1 MKTEDLKLYLVTNPL
16 EDEKEFL
23 KTIEDAI
30 KGGVTIVQLR
40 EKTGDTGDIYKIA
53 VKVKEITDKYD
64 IPLIIN
70 DRIDI
75 MLAVDCAGIH
85 IGQSDMPCNIARKI
99 VGPDK
104 IIGVSTSTAEE
115 SKKAQMDG
123 ADYLGCGAVYPTET
137 KKDATHVTTETLK
150 EISENVDIPVVAIG
164 GIKLDNAENLAN
176 TRIKGLCFV
185 SEIMNADNPESMSA
199 KLSEIAEKI
208 IDG

>member
-1 MKTEDLKLYLVTNPL
+1 MNTEDLNLYLVTNPL

-53 VKVKEITDKYD
+53 VKVKKITDKYD

-85 IGQSDMPCNIARKI
+85 IGQSDMPCNIARKM

-137 KKDATHVTTETLK
+137 KRDATHVTKETLK

-176 TRIKGLCFV
+176 TGIKGLCFV
-185 SEIMNADNPESMSA
+185 SEIMNADNPESVSA

>member
-1 MKTEDLKLYLVTNPL
+1 MNTEDLKLYLVTNPL

-53 VKVKEITDKYD
+53 VKVKKITDKYD

-85 IGQSDMPCNIARKI
+85 IGQSDMPCNIARKM

-137 KKDATHVTTETLK
+137 KRDATHVTKETLK

-176 TRIKGLCFV
+176 TGIKGLCFV
-185 SEIMNADNPESMSA
+185 SEIMNADNPESVSA

>member
-176 TRIKGLCFV
+176 TGIKGLCFV

>member
-1 MKTEDLKLYLVTNPL
+1 MNTEDLKLYLVTNPL

-85 IGQSDMPCNIARKI
+85 IGQSDMPCNIARKM

-104 IIGVSTSTAEE
+104 IIGVSTSTVEE

-137 KKDATHVTTETLK
+137 KKDATHVTKDTLK

-176 TRIKGLCFV
+176 TGIKGLCFV

>member
-1 MKTEDLKLYLVTNPL
+1 MNTEDLNLYLVTNPL

-85 IGQSDMPCNIARKI
+85 TGQSDMPCNIARKM

-104 IIGVSTSTAEE
+104 IIGVSTSTVEE

-137 KKDATHVTTETLK
+137 KKDATHVTKDTLK

-164 GIKLDNAENLAN
+164 GIKLDNAETLAN
-176 TRIKGLCFV
+176 TGIKGLCFV

>member
-1 MKTEDLKLYLVTNPL
+1 MNTEDLKLYLVTNPL
-16 EDEKEFL
+16 EDEKDFL

-85 IGQSDMPCNIARKI
+85 IGQSDMPCKIARKM

-104 IIGVSTSTAEE
+104 IIGVSTSTVEE

-137 KKDATHVTTETLK
+137 KKDATHVTKETLK

>member
-1 MKTEDLKLYLVTNPL
+1 MNTEDLNLYLVTNPL
-16 EDEKEFL
+16 ESEKEFL

-40 EKTGDTGDIYKIA
+40 KKTGDTGDIYKIA

-85 IGQSDMPCNIARKI
+85 IGQSDMPCNIARKM

-104 IIGVSTSTAEE
+104 IIGVSTSTVEE

-137 KKDATHVTTETLK
+137 KKDATHVTKDTLK

-164 GIKLDNAENLAN
+164 GIKLDNAETLAN
-176 TRIKGLCFV
+176 TGIKGLCFV

>member
-1 MKTEDLKLYLVTNPL
+1 MNTEDLNLYLVTNPL
-16 EDEKEFL
+16 EDEKDFL

-85 IGQSDMPCNIARKI
+85 IGQSDMPCKIARKM

-104 IIGVSTSTAEE
+104 IIGVSTSTVEE

-137 KKDATHVTTETLK
+137 KKDATHVTKETLK